1 MRDDPNN
8 VALLLRRVQMKLNH
22 NKFNDVLVFVLLLV
36 REENRRKVD
45 TTLLPRELLQ
55 SKNGSPL
62 SVHAYAFLYSS
73 G

>member
-22 NKFNDVLVFVLLLV
+22 NKFNGVLVFVLLLV

-55 SKNGSPL
+55 SKNESLL
-62 SVHAYAFLYSS
+62 SVHACAFLYSS